1 MNLLKKPSHLEGF
14 FVIIIK
20 TKEGENLEQEKR
32 SRAGLVVW
40 LYTTKYINKLKRY
53 GLVHFVSKN
62 MNYAI
67 IYVDREQAETMASTI
82 SKQHFVRK
90 VEKSYRCDMP
100 DTFDGV
106 LDEVRALSKEDEED
120 SLIKSIFN

>member
-1 MNLLKKPSHLEGF
+1 ME
-14 FVIIIK
+14 
-20 TKEGENLEQEKR
+20 EKQS

-53 GLVHFVSKN
+53 GLIHFVSKN

-67 IYVDREQAETMASTI
+67 IYVDREQIDTLISTI

-90 VEKSYRCDMP
+90 VEHSYRCDMP

-106 LDEVRALSKEDEED
+106 LDEVRALSNEDDDED
-120 SLIKSIFN
+120 NLVKVIFN